1 MTTPKAPGARGR
13 KKKVY
18 DPTGSDSSKAR
29 LLLAFVCVWPLILT
43 AILSGNADRPH
54 DLSKKNNTETAE
66 KPALRLRKLLDRVDV
81 VGYGP
86 THPRVAAVV
95 VGDSSDSE
103 KVITTVESIFRYGT
117 KSKGSVCCCFMEE
130 YTHQLC
136 TETQIGTDCSLCV

>member
-1 MTTPKAPGARGR
+1 MFYRYKHVVKNIAEKHNAKALFLSKPYPKESGC
-13 KKKVY
+13 
-18 DPTGSDSSKAR
+18 SSHFNHS
-29 LLLAFVCVWPLILT
+29 LW
-43 AILSGNADRPH
+43 